1 MADAQCERDALGAAL
16 TYNQLLDS
24 LSPELFR
31 DPSCSAIFTAARA
44 VRSAGGE
51 ADVVGV
57 MVWSAAHQAGI
68 SPEALTSLFD
78 RPNPASPFARNL
90 ARLRELAARRRM
102 AAVASLA
109 RAAATSEVVGL
120 RQAVEA
126 VAEGLR
132 SD

>member
-1 MADAQCERDALGAAL
+1 MRL

-57 MVWSAAHQAGI
+57 MAAGRGVAG
-68 SPEALTSLFD
+68 LT
-78 RPNPASPFARNL
+78 
-90 ARLRELAARRRM
+90 
-102 AAVASLA
+102 
-109 RAAATSEVVGL
+109 ATGP
-120 RQAVEA
+120 
-126 VAEGLR
+126 
-132 SD
+132 